1 MVRLS
6 RASRPIK
13 FINSDVVTA
22 SARSRANYGSTAHFG
37 VVHNIVVRLSRA
49 SRPIKFIYSDVVT
62 AGVKARRIMVQLPT
76 LELSINCVST
86 FASESS
92 IYSDVITA
100 GVSKPGEL
108 WFNYPL
114 WS

>member
-22 SARSRANYGSTAHFG
+22 GVRSRANCGSTSHFG

-49 SRPIKFIYSDVVT
+49 SRPIKFMNSDVVT
-62 AGVKARRIMVQLPT
+62 AGIRNQANCGSTTHFGVVHKAAP
-76 LELSINCVST
+76 VS
-86 FASESS
+86 
-92 IYSDVITA
+92 
-100 GVSKPGEL
+100 GVL
-108 WFNYPL
+108 AY
-114 WS
+114 